1 MAIINSVEK
10 LRHGKVRVVFNS
22 ENNVDILAESILE
35 YKITEGLSISNTK
48 WHEICK
54 ASRNRLAIR
63 EALKFLSKKRRT
75 TSELEQ
81 WLQKSFS
88 DNETLHATERMQEL
102 KYLNDESWAMD
113 YQKSYK
119 ARGKSKRYLANE
131 LKKKNIH
138 PEIQEKALNIHNDET
153 EALWL
158 ARKKVRTLDKLPFE
172 KQKTKLYSYL
182 QRRGFNN
189 ELIISI
195 ARQLI
200 SEN

>member
-1 MAIINSVEK
+1 MHKNTKFHIPDTFSPSHNTNPKRYESFQKLNLNLTKRNRAVASKITISDFINGLK
-10 LRHGKVRVVFNS
+10 LFNNGLTLKTS
-22 ENNVDILAESILE
+22 LSIL
-35 YKITEGLSISNTK
+35 K
-48 WHEICK
+48 H
-54 ASRNRLAIR
+54 
-63 EALKFLSKKRRT
+63 
-75 TSELEQ
+75 
-81 WLQKSFS
+81 
-88 DNETLHATERMQEL
+88 
-102 KYLNDESWAMD
+102 
-113 YQKSYK
+113 
-119 ARGKSKRYLANE
+119 LANE

>member
-1 MAIINSVEK
+1 MAIINSIEK

-88 DNETLHATERMQEL
+88 NNEPLPATERMQEL
-102 KYLNDESWAMD
+102 KYLNDESWALD
-113 YQKSYK
+113 YQKSQK
-119 ARGKSKRYLANE
+119 ARGKSKRHLANE
-131 LKKKNIH
+131 FKKKNIS
-138 PEIQEKALNIHNDET
+138 N
-153 EALWL
+153 
-158 ARKKVRTLDKLPFE
+158 
-172 KQKTKLYSYL
+172 YL
-182 QRRGFNN
+182 LGLQNSWESPGGRGPS
-189 ELIISI
+189 LMST
-195 ARQLI
+195 
-200 SEN
+200 